1 MPKLNNM
8 EISYEQIKD
17 IILKL
22 DFEQKM
28 SLIKTLTRDNS
39 YRENFYKYTEGLAK
53 KRGIKKMNQ
62 EELDA
67 FLHN

>member
-1 MPKLNNM
+1 MPKLNDM

-28 SLIKTLTRDNS
+28 LLIKTLTRDNS
-39 YRENFYKYTEGLAK
+39 YRENFYKYTEELAK
-53 KRGIKKMNQ
+53 KRGIRKMNQ
-62 EELDA
+62 EELDT